1 VSRDARVTYLA
12 FKFAHLFIAIVAL
25 GTSAALGLV
34 LGFFADDPA
43 HGAFALRLVQRLLY
57 VVVIPGYVLMLAT
70 GMWMGHLAALLD
82 ARWTEAAMNLWG
94 LGALFIGLT
103 VWNVGRQIR
112 LSETAGAASPQTR
125 RAALLGRLAGLGWAL
140 VILAILYFMVF
151 KPI

>member
-1 VSRDARVTYLA
+1 
-12 FKFAHLFIAIVAL
+12 
-25 GTSAALGLV
+25 V
-34 LGFFADDPA
+34 LGFFADDPT
-43 HGAFALRLVQRLLY
+43 HGAFALRIVRRLLY

-103 VWNVGRQIR
+103 AWSVSRQIR
-112 LSETAGAASPQTR
+112 QLETTGPTSPATR
-125 RAALLGRLAGLGWAL
+125 RAALSGRLFGTAWAMVL
-140 VILAILYFMVF
+140 LAILYFMVF